1 MDKSRRVVVTHPRTS
16 TRRRPSRTSAPRD
29 LREHTVRGE
38 VLLSALRR
46 SQLRLSIAIASAFLS
61 VLGVVPVLYWGSDWF
76 RSAHLRSVP
85 VIWLTIGVGVFPLII
100 ALGWLHIRMA
110 EWYEQQFVDL
120 VEDV

>member
-38 VLLSALRR
+38 VLLSSLRR
-46 SQLRLSIAIASAFLS
+46 SQLRLAAGIGAAFVAI
-61 VLGVVPVLYWGSDWF
+61 LGAIPLLYWSSDWF
-76 RSAHLRSVP
+76 QRARIEKVP
-85 VIWLTIGVGVFPLII
+85 VIWLTLGVGAFLLII
-100 ALGWLHIRMA
+100 GLGWVHIRMA
-110 EWYEQQFVDL
+110 ERYERQFVDL